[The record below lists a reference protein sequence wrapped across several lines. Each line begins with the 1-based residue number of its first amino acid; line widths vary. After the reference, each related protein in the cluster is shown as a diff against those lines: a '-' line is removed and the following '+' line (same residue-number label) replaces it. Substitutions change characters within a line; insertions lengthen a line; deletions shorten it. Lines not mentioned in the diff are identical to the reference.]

1 MNTEHLD
8 NRTIFGDAEDFQYV
22 ERIFGDIIE
31 IYGLDKL
38 NDNLKLE

>member
-8 NRTIFGDAEDFQYV
+8 NRTIFGDAEGVRYA
-22 ERIFGDIIE
+22 ERIFGEIIE
-31 IYGLDKL
+31 KYELDKL

>member
-1 MNTEHLD
+1 MGHLD
-8 NRTIFGDAEDFQYV
+8 NRTIFGDAEDLRFV

-31 IYGLDKL
+31 RYELDKL

>member
-8 NRTIFGDAEDFQYV
+8 NRTIFGYAEDFQYV

-31 IYGLDKL
+31 RYGLDKL

>member
-8 NRTIFGDAEDFQYV
+8 NMTIFGDAEDLRFV

-31 IYGLDKL
+31 KYGLDEL
-38 NDNLKLE
+38 NDNFKLE

>member
-8 NRTIFGDAEDFQYV
+8 NMTIFGDAEDLRFV
-22 ERIFGDIIE
+22 ERTFGDIIE
-31 IYGLDKL
+31 RYGLDKL